1 MNHRKPLSLLA
12 ALVCALT
19 LVPTAAALEKPL
31 TQSQSDLT
39 AEGTLPAGCAESTL
53 GDFLC
58 DAALEAVG
66 ADIAI
71 LPAGVM
77 TGTLEKGAVFQS
89 DLERVVPTDAP
100 LVTAQLT
107 AADLAALLE
116 QGVSRLTRNESEQ
129 IDIESSAWDGFPQT
143 GGITWEYDVSAP
155 TGERL
160 QYIRLNDEELDLS
173 DTAQTYTVTSTA
185 ALFDGSLGYAVR
197 SFEETDMTLRQAAH
211 DYCAARDSVSAPST
225 RATAIGTA
233 SYPIAAKFPVLAIAA
248 AGILIALIASIP
260 KWKEK
265 KHFSFEGK

>member
-1 MNHRKPLSLLA
+1 MNHRKLLSLLA

-58 DAALEAVG
+58 DAALEATG

-77 TGTLEKGAVFQS
+77 TGALEKGAVFQS
-89 DLERVVPTDAP
+89 VLERVIPTDAP

-116 QGVSRLTRNESEQ
+116 QGISRLTRNESEQ
-129 IDIESSAWDGFPQT
+129 IDTENSAWDGFPQT

-160 QYIRLNDEELDLS
+160 QYIRLNDKELNLN
-173 DTAQTYTVTSTA
+173 DTVQNYTVVSTA
-185 ALFDGSLGYAVR
+185 ALFDGSLGYAAYD
-197 SFEETDMTLRQAAH
+197 FEETDATLRRAAH
-211 DYCAARDSVSAPST
+211 DYCAARDSVSSPSS
-225 RATAIGTA
+225 RANAIGTA

-248 AGILIALIASIP
+248 AGVLIAFIASIP